1 MTFKVLVQP
10 SGHEFEVEE
19 GESILD
25 AALRHGFAFPYGC
38 RSGLCGS
45 CRGKLLA
52 GEVNYPDGVPEKLS
66 EEERAHGEAFFCKAV
81 PSSDVT
87 VEVREI
93 SAAKEIEVRTLP
105 SRVARLERLNHDVM
119 LVMLKLPSTD
129 RLQFLAGQY
138 VDFLLPGGK
147 RRSFSLANAPHN
159 DELLELHIRHIEGG
173 RFTSEVFEKW
183 KPKDIVRIEGPLGSF
198 YLRDESDKP
207 IIMLAGGTGFAP
219 LKGMVEHSIELGSPR
234 PIHLYWG
241 ARAREDLYMHALA
254 EEWARS
260 LPNFQYTPVLSE
272 PAAEDHWT
280 GRRGYV
286 HEAVMADYPDLS
298 GYEVYA
304 SGPPAMVYAG
314 RDAFVTRG
322 LDSEDYYSDAFE
334 FARD

>member
-1 MTFKVLVQP
+1 MTVKVLVQP
-10 SGHEFEVEE
+10 SGHEFEVEGDE
-19 GESILD
+19 TILD

-45 CRGKLLA
+45 CRGKVLA
-52 GEVNYPDGVPEKLS
+52 GEITYPEGVPEKLS
-66 EEERAHGEAFFCKAV
+66 DEERAAGEAFFCKAV
-81 PSSDVT
+81 PVSDVT

-105 SRVARLERLNHDVM
+105 CRVAKLERLNHDVM
-119 LVMLKLPSTD
+119 LVMLKLPATD
-129 RLQFLAGQY
+129 RMQFLAGQY

-159 DELLELHIRHIEGG
+159 DELLELHIRHIDGG
-173 RFTSEVFEKW
+173 RFTSEVFDKW
-183 KPKDIVRIEGPLGSF
+183 KVRDIVRIEGPLGSF

-219 LKGMVEHSIELGSPR
+219 LKGMVEHSIERGSER

-241 ARAREDLYMHALA
+241 VRAREDLYMHELA
-254 EEWARS
+254 EEWART
-260 LPNFQYTPVLSE
+260 LPNFRYTPVLSE
-272 PAAEDHWT
+272 PKPEDEWW
-280 GRRGYV
+280 GRTGYV
-286 HEAVMADYPDLS
+286 HEVVMADYADLS

-322 LDSEDYYSDAFE
+322 LASDDYYSDAFE
-334 FARD
+334 FAND